1 MAGIGKIAGEGVAA
15 TVKGVASV
23 FAENREARGQRGHEA
38 DMAALT
44 QFAAEFS
51 ARENRTWW
59 DSFADGLNRIVRPL
73 FALAAFFSM
82 IAIPIWPERA
92 LYVAEALAAMPN
104 GYWFLVGTIITF
116 YFGGRMQ
123 VKSQDFKIRA
133 GAVEA
138 AKNIAAARRELAVS
152 ASVQEETVDEDA
164 YKALLADDAAALPNW
179 AIAEWNRR
187 NKDGATN

>member
-1 MAGIGKIAGEGVAA
+1 MAGLGKLAGEGVAA
-15 TVKGVASV
+15 TVKGVAGV

-38 DMAALT
+38 DMAALK
-44 QFAAEFS
+44 QFAAEFG

-92 LYVAEALAAMPN
+92 LYVAEALAAMPD
-104 GYWFLVGTIITF
+104 GYWFLIATIITF

-123 VKSQDFKIRA
+123 VKSQDFRIRA

-138 AKNIAAARRELAVS
+138 AKNIAAARRELS
-152 ASVQEETVDEDA
+152 ARVTSENESVDEDA
-164 YKALLADDAAALPNW
+164 YEALLADDKAPLPNW

-187 NKDGATN
+187 HEKGGN

>member
-1 MAGIGKIAGEGVAA
+1 MAGLGKLAGEGVAS

-23 FAENREARGQRGHEA
+23 FAENREARGARAHEA
-38 DMAALT
+38 DMAALK
-44 QFAAEFS
+44 QFAAEFG

-73 FALAAFFSM
+73 FALAAFLSM
-82 IAIPIWPERA
+82 IAIPIWPARA
-92 LYVAEALAAMPN
+92 LYVAEALAAMPD
-104 GYWFLVGTIITF
+104 GYWFLVATIITF

-123 VKSQDFKIRA
+123 VKSQDFRIKA

-138 AKNIAAARRELAVS
+138 AKNIAAARRELAAS
-152 ASVQEETVDEDA
+152 AAFKSESVDEDA
-164 YKALLADDAAALPNW
+164 YAAILASEASPMPNW

-187 NKDGATN
+187 HEKGES